1 MLTHP
6 KKYWS
11 NWTSSQGRAKEK
23 RSLKP
28 TTSKKSFKPP
38 PCNSTTPGFPWSWDS
53 ETLSKLPYCTS
64 TPTQPQDI
72 VVETTGWESLE
83 KHKNTKTRHFAFLG
97 CRGSQQ
103 TRTQG
108 LLECLSN
115 WNLATYPMKKRKITC
130 FFMKDKFGDWLLGNP
145 QLHPFSA
152 WSDYFWFLF
161 LLSIS
166 PESSQPFVLLD
177 LVQML
182 FEKVKHIFSQNVV

>member
-11 NWTSSQGRAKEK
+11 NWKSSRGRAEKK

-38 PCNSTTPGFPWSWDS
+38 PCNICNSTTPGFPWSWDS

-83 KHKNTKTRHFAFLG
+83 KHKTRHFAVLG
-97 CRGSQQ
+97 VSRKS
-103 TRTQG
+103 TNTHTQG

-115 WNLATYPMKKRKITC
+115 WNLATYCMTKTWKTRC
-130 FFMKDKFGDWLLGNP
+130 FFMKDKFGDWLLFKKSPVTPFFCMVWLLLIFIFVINFTREFTT
-145 QLHPFSA
+145 LHFVGFASDA
-152 WSDYFWFLF
+152 W
-161 LLSIS
+161 
-166 PESSQPFVLLD
+166 
-177 LVQML
+177 
-182 FEKVKHIFSQNVV
+182 KK